1 MRDEVKHKDLLKDE
15 SYFIWVL
22 APQLDTDDPN
32 LKHYYDFDANI
43 AEFTKAFEELKMQ
56 WKWQYVTINNYKK
69 IIDHIA
75 DSANGQIPLV
85 FNLCDGDEV
94 NGAPGLS
101 VIKYLEEKKLIYT
114 GSRENYYFLTT
125 SKITMKQAFDNAG
138 IPTASWLPITD
149 INQDLKGFCDKMGS
163 PIIIKPAVSG
173 GSMGLGVKNV
183 VNNDED
189 LEKVV
194 HELYN
199 GYHGWDFTFGG
210 LVAEKF
216 INGPEFTT
224 FVVGSYDQPEHAVI
238 YQPVER
244 IFNKGLPEH
253 EKFLSF
259 DRLWETYE
267 DEKQCGNGVYEDF
280 YNYSIPDPTLHEALC
295 KVTWDT
301 FCSVEGTGYGR
312 IDIRMD
318 KETKE
323 LFVLE
328 VNAQCGLSED
338 ENHTSIGAMV
348 RLGAESFSDM
358 IKAILE
364 NALLAKMKTEKVIA
378 PVRSVKV
385 TSLK

>member
-1 MRDEVKHKDLLKDE
+1 MQHASKHTNLLKAE
-15 SYFIWVL
+15 PYFIWVL
-22 APQLDTDDPN
+22 APQLETDDPN

-43 AEFTKAFEELKMQ
+43 GEFTRAFNELKMQ
-56 WKWQYVTINNYKK
+56 WKWQYVTIKNFKSV
-69 IIDHIA
+69 IDYIA
-75 DSANGQIPLV
+75 ESANGHIPIV

-101 VIKYLEEKKLIYT
+101 VIKYLEEKSLIST
-114 GSRENYYFLTT
+114 GAREAYYYLTT
-125 SKITMKQAFDNAG
+125 SKITMKQAFDRAR
-138 IPTASWLPITD
+138 IPTAPWLSIT
-149 INQDLKGFCDKMGS
+149 NAKQDLRGYCNKTGT
-163 PIIIKPAVSG
+163 PLIVKPAVSG

-183 VNNDED
+183 VNNDEE
-189 LEKVV
+189 LATLV

-216 INGPEFTT
+216 ITGPEFTT
-224 FVVGSYDQPEHAVI
+224 FVVGSYNQPKQAFI

-244 IFNKGLPEH
+244 IFNKRLPEH

-267 DEKQCGNGVYEDF
+267 DEKPCGNGVYEDF
-280 YNYSIPDPTLHEALC
+280 YNYHKPDSSLNDALC
-295 KVTWDT
+295 KITWDA
-301 FCSVEGTGYGR
+301 FCAVEGTGYGR

-318 KETKE
+318 KETGK
-323 LFVLE
+323 LFILE

-348 RLGAESFSDM
+348 RLGKHGFSHM
-358 IKAILE
+358 VGAILE
-364 NALLAKMKTEKVIA
+364 NALLTKIKPAT
-378 PVRSVKV
+378 VRKARKKSVKQ
-385 TSLK
+385 LR